1 MSSTFGDLEPKDRLG
16 VSAGE
21 LTGSAPNP
29 WDAPKAMR
37 IIVAICKQHRGVGIG
52 VVGMGGFGG
61 VRTLR
66 GVCFEND
73 ADISLAV
80 FTGRYPASR
89 YFTGPYLIGPYFY
102 RASFYR
108 ALASVGG
115 AWGPGGLRSA
125 CPFA

>member
-1 MSSTFGDLEPKDRLG
+1 MQMSSTFGDLEPKDRLG

-52 VVGMGGFGG
+52 VVGIGVVGMGGFGMG
-61 VRTLR
+61 GFGMVRTLR

-73 ADISLAV
+73 PDISLAV
-80 FTGRYPASR
+80 FAER
-89 YFTGPYLIGPYFY
+89 YF
-102 RASFYR
+102 AS
-108 ALASVGG
+108 
-115 AWGPGGLRSA
+115 
-125 CPFA
+125 

>member
-1 MSSTFGDLEPKDRLG
+1 MQMSSTFGDLEPKDRLG

-29 WDAPKAMR
+29 RDAPKAMR

-52 VVGMGGFGG
+52 GVGM

-80 FTGRYPASR
+80 FPGRNFAS
-89 YFTGPYLIGPYFY
+89 
-102 RASFYR
+102 
-108 ALASVGG
+108 
-115 AWGPGGLRSA
+115 
-125 CPFA
+125 

>member
-1 MSSTFGDLEPKDRLG
+1 MQMSSTFGDLAPKDRLG

-52 VVGMGGFGG
+52 GVGMGGFGM

-80 FTGRYPASR
+80 LPGAILPVDDLPEQILPGSSIRWQGSGAPGASKC
-89 YFTGPYLIGPYFY
+89 L
-102 RASFYR
+102 
-108 ALASVGG
+108 
-115 AWGPGGLRSA
+115 PGS